1 MLEAGASVLLVDN
14 SMSGLSELRTALRD
28 YRLTTARSA
37 REGLNAL
44 GEGPDLVVVSMEWAD
59 LRGPRALETFRERAP
74 ATPIIAVS
82 SSATVRLSCFT
93 YS

>member
-37 REGLNAL
+37 REGLSAL
-44 GEGPDLVVVSMEWAD
+44 VASKAAGAAGERKS
-59 LRGPRALETFRERAP
+59 AP
-74 ATPIIAVS
+74 AEDSCSRAAASSSLVS
-82 SSATVRLSCFT
+82 SDPKPDKIMARVTTPTVV
-93 YS
+93 